1 MNKVKLNLKEIGAR
15 IKKHRKELRMSMDD
29 VAVQIGISP
38 SYVALIEKGNR
49 KPPIDL
55 LIKIG
60 AMAGVSIDYLIF
72 GESVV
77 RGDENQVTLRRLEN
91 NYSNEEI
98 KNGLKIMEYSLDLQ
112 KKGRAASEGK
122 E

>member
-1 MNKVKLNLKEIGAR
+1 MNLEEIGAR
-15 IKKHRKELRMSMDD
+15 VKKHRKGLQMSLND
-29 VAVQIGISP
+29 VAVQTGISP
-38 SYVALIEKGNR
+38 SYVALIEKGKR

-55 LIKIG
+55 LTKIG
-60 AMAGVSIDYLIF
+60 SMAGVSVDYLIF
-72 GESVV
+72 GESAV

-91 NYSNEEI
+91 NYSDEEI

-112 KKGRAASEGK
+112 KKARAAGKGK